1 MKKFENPNDFYEQG
15 DDRKGL
21 TGSIVLHLAL
31 VAGIIVSVLSQ
42 PEAPSGPIQ
51 LELWAEGT
59 EQIVAPPAETRTPNP
74 AEEDT
79 RAPEEEPEPE
89 PTPEPEPEP
98 EPTPE
103 PEPEPESETAGAV
116 TLTVT
121 CIIL

>member
-51 LELWAEGT
+51 L
-59 EQIVAPPAETRTPNP
+59 
-74 AEEDT
+74 
-79 RAPEEEPEPE
+79 
-89 PTPEPEPEP
+89 
-98 EPTPE
+98 
-103 PEPEPESETAGAV
+103 
-116 TLTVT
+116 
-121 CIIL
+121 